1 MVQVLVAFASSEGQT
16 RKISERI
23 ASRLRDRGAGVQL
36 VDVGQ
41 NGNPAL
47 DPFDAVLLAGSLHV
61 GQHQKELVRFVKSH
75 REGLCGVPTG
85 FVSVSLSAHG
95 TLNEDVAAAHKC
107 VADFF
112 KMAGWEADCTHL
124 AAGAVRDERLGFL
137 KRWALRRILR
147 SKGVEMPASGEL
159 EFTDWKA
166 LDAFVDQFLKEEIAP
181 QGRRNIAAKG

>member
-36 VDVGQ
+36 VDVMK
-41 NGNPAL
+41 NDDPAL
-47 DPFDAVLLAGSLHV
+47 EPFNAALLAGSLHV
-61 GQHQKELVRFVKSH
+61 GHHQEELVRFVKSH
-75 REGLCGVPTG
+75 REALCGVPTG

-95 TLNEDVAAAHKC
+95 TLNEDVAAAHGC

-112 KMAGWEADCTHL
+112 EMAGWKADCTHL
-124 AAGAVRDERLGFL
+124 AAGAVRDTRLGFL
-137 KRWALRRILR
+137 KRWILHRILR
-147 SKGVEMPASGEL
+147 TKGVEMPASGVL

-166 LDAFVDQFLKEEIAP
+166 VDAFVDQFLKEEIAP
-181 QGRRNIAAKG
+181 RGVRSA